1 MPVEQGFYTVKEAA
15 AVLGITESTI
25 RRAIQNGAI
34 RADKFGARLNTT
46 TPAEVER
53 YRQERLG
60 RQGWDKRRAPE
71 YRPSR
76 GARWAKEYR
85 ARKKMRSA
93 QRDGR
98 DNSGRDNTTAS
109 HD

>member
-1 MPVEQGFYTVKEAA
+1 MPVAQGFYTIEEAA
-15 AVLGITESTI
+15 AALGIAASTV

-34 RADKFGARLNTT
+34 RASKIGGRLNAIA
-46 TPAEVER
+46 PVEVER

-76 GARWAKEYR
+76 GAQWAKDYR
-85 ARKKMRSA
+85 ARKA
-93 QRDGR
+93 
-98 DNSGRDNTTAS
+98 TLTAS
-109 HD
+109 ATTL